1 MDVNTLSAEYR
12 PVYTEL
18 LRKAGVEQLEVLT
31 GAVCVY
37 SSHLP
42 SHSDVHVSCL
52 TGERVQ
58 VSISTLM
65 HYQGTFFNPF
75 DSGYQ

>member
-1 MDVNTLSAEYR
+1 MDANTLSAEYK

-18 LRKAGVEQLEVLT
+18 MRKAGVEQLEVLK

-58 VSISTLM
+58 VSISTQM
-65 HYQGTFFNPF
+65 QYQRTFFNPF
-75 DSGYQ
+75 HSGY